1 MNLNIIMLNER
12 SQIKKKTPEN
22 ANVISRGCL
31 GTTRRWEERKKI
43 IKGHE
48 DIFIII
54 LLWWKILLMYTYPQT
69 YQIVNLKCM

>member
-31 GTTRRWEERKKI
+31 GTSRGREEWKKI

-48 DIFIII
+48 EIFIII
-54 LLWWKILLMYTYPQT
+54 LLW
-69 YQIVNLKCM
+69 